1 MAHGDGVSSRDA
13 ENVLNLVAVAAPRYS
28 IMHLKLA
35 KMVNLVFCGRFFFL
49 SRKHQGIVILTEY
62 LSDVVQGCL

>member
-28 IMHLKLA
+28 IMCLKLA
-35 KMVNLVFCGRFFFL
+35 KMVNLVFCGRFFL